1 MNTSPALDASTADLT
16 KHSLRATSEG
26 RRTPFSSCSEDGS
39 HSPARANN
47 EDMNNSR
54 DTSERSAG
62 QPRNRPFVSFRRY
75 CLPGTG
81 SRRTNLPDRISP
93 SGVRCVCAI
102 PRGHCLA
109 CVGSDRKHWPN
120 ARETSTGSPRGT
132 CLPQVDSRLRPYP
145 THAQRMR
152 VGRSSFIARTVRGD
166 ATPGVATGLRP
177 SGPGDSPGI
186 TVFFA
191 SE

>member
-1 MNTSPALDASTADLT
+1 MNTRVALDASTADLT

-75 CLPGTG
+75 CLPATG

-152 VGRSSFIARTVRGD
+152 VGRSSFIPRQFQMMRQPACRPALRRRDPWILRGS
-166 ATPGVATGLRP
+166 L
-177 SGPGDSPGI
+177 
-186 TVFFA
+186 A
-191 SE
+191 SRLTS